1 MGPSKPE
8 SSRAR
13 SSDVDAGVHVAW
25 PFALPSSEAVR
36 TCAIFY
42 GEASGWSL
50 VCVGMML
57 ATSWRV
63 WSAYFDIRLLP
74 SCKSKSDLLL
84 TDVHSETTL
93 PVDPTIQV
101 YAAIWSWHA

>member
-1 MGPSKPE
+1 
-8 SSRAR
+8 
-13 SSDVDAGVHVAW
+13 
-25 PFALPSSEAVR
+25 
-36 TCAIFY
+36 
-42 GEASGWSL
+42 
-50 VCVGMML
+50 MML

-63 WSAYFDIRLLP
+63 WSAYSDIRLLP

-84 TDVHSETTL
+84 TDMHSETTL